1 MFEKVKKYINI
12 CTKKGKLFHNN
23 PLEKLPEILPVTLG
37 EGIEIQPP
45 NSLYICFSKGLR
57 PIDCIGSKPWT
68 DSL

>member
-1 MFEKVKKYINI
+1 MFKKVKKYINI

-45 NSLYICFSKGLR
+45 NSLDICFSKGLR